1 MVNLE
6 TVLPTD
12 DDETY
17 VKHTY
22 LIVILWI
29 VLTLLAAFLLAALAL

>member
-1 MVNLE
+1 MVSLE
-6 TVLPTD
+6 DVLPTD

-29 VLTLLAAFLLAALAL
+29 VLTILAAILLAVLTL

>member
-6 TVLPTD
+6 RVLPTD

-29 VLTLLAAFLLAALAL
+29 VITLLAAFLLAVLAL